1 MSACTV
7 NAGVHFK
14 DTKIESKI
22 DNLLSKMTLEEK
34 AGQMI
39 QLVTDLFGSND
50 KNGVFHIDEH
60 KTDSIISNY
69 KVGSILNAPNT
80 VAPTVKQ
87 WEDYV
92 ARIQKI
98 SMKRLGI
105 PCLMGLD
112 QNHGSTYI
120 SDGILYPQ
128 NINLGA
134 SFNREITRKAAEA
147 TAYETRA
154 ASIPWTFNP
163 TVDLGRDPRW
173 PRIYENFGEDAYV
186 NAQLGAAAVIGFQGT
201 TPNYIDQQHI
211 AACMKHYMGYGVPW
225 TGKDRTPA
233 FISPAELR
241 EKHFAPFLEAINNGV
256 LSVMVNSASV
266 NGLPVHANK
275 ELLTTWLK
283 EETGW
288 DGMLITDWADVN
300 NLYTREMIAKDKKEA
315 LCIAINAGI
324 DMIMEPYSAD
334 AQPLIVELVKEGKI
348 SQERIDDAVR
358 RILRMKFRLDLFAHP
373 AQKVKN
379 YPKFGGKEFAQ
390 LSYDGALESEI
401 LLKNEDN
408 ILPIAKGK
416 KILLTGPNAN
426 SMRCLDGGWSYTW
439 QGHLTD
445 QFAEK
450 YNTIYEAFC
459 MKYGKENVTL
469 AQGVTYNQTGKYF
482 EENNP
487 DIASAVKAAKDVD
500 IIVACIGENSYTETP
515 GNLNDLTL
523 SENQRNLVK
532 ALAKTGK
539 PVVLVL
545 NEGRPRIIA
554 DIVPLAKGVIDIL
567 LPGSFGAD
575 ALVDLVAGEK
585 NFSAKLPYTYPSE
598 INSLANYDFK
608 KSQEVG
614 TMEGAYDYDA
624 KITQQWAFGYGMSYT
639 SYKYSNL
646 TIDKPTFTK
655 DDVLTISVDVTNT
668 GSMAGKESVL
678 LYSSDLIA
686 SMVPD
691 GRRLRGFEKI
701 ELQPGETRTVTFKLK
716 ATDLSFVGYDGKWV
730 LEPGDFRIQIGQ
742 LTQIINL
749 SPALTDGEG
758 SL

>member
-1 MSACTV
+1 
-7 NAGVHFK
+7 
-14 DTKIESKI
+14 
-22 DNLLSKMTLEEK
+22 
-34 AGQMI
+34 
-39 QLVTDLFGSND
+39 
-50 KNGVFHIDEH
+50 
-60 KTDSIISNY
+60 
-69 KVGSILNAPNT
+69 
-80 VAPTVKQ
+80 
-87 WEDYV
+87 
-92 ARIQKI
+92 
-98 SMKRLGI
+98 
-105 PCLMGLD
+105 
-112 QNHGSTYI
+112 
-120 SDGILYPQ
+120 
-128 NINLGA
+128 
-134 SFNREITRKAAEA
+134 
-147 TAYETRA
+147 
-154 ASIPWTFNP
+154 
-163 TVDLGRDPRW
+163 
-173 PRIYENFGEDAYV
+173 
-186 NAQLGAAAVIGFQGT
+186 
-201 TPNYIDQQHI
+201 
-211 AACMKHYMGYGVPW
+211 
-225 TGKDRTPA
+225 
-233 FISPAELR
+233 
-241 EKHFAPFLEAINNGV
+241 
-256 LSVMVNSASV
+256 
-266 NGLPVHANK
+266 
-275 ELLTTWLK
+275 
-283 EETGW
+283 
-288 DGMLITDWADVN
+288 
-300 NLYTREMIAKDKKEA
+300 
-315 LCIAINAGI
+315 
-324 DMIMEPYSAD
+324 
-334 AQPLIVELVKEGKI
+334 
-348 SQERIDDAVR
+348 
-358 RILRMKFRLDLFAHP
+358 MKFRLDLFAHP

-701 ELQPGETRTVTFKLK
+701 ELQPGETRTITFKLK

-742 LTQIINL
+742 LTQIISL
-749 SPALTDGEG
+749 SPALTDGDG

>member
-14 DTKIESKI
+14 DTTIESKI
-22 DNLLSKMTLEEK
+22 DFLLSKMTLEEK

-39 QLVTDLFGSND
+39 QLVTDLFGGND

-186 NAQLGAAAVIGFQGT
+186 NAQLGAAAVIGFQGIN
-201 TPNYIDQQHI
+201 PNHINQQHI

-487 DIASAVKAAKDVD
+487 DIVSAVKAAKDVD

-554 DIVPLAKGVIDIL
+554 DIVPLTKGVIDIL

-701 ELQPGETRTVTFKLK
+701 ELQPGETRTVAFKLK

-742 LTQIINL
+742 LTQIISL
-749 SPALTDGEG
+749 SPALTDGDG

>member
-14 DTKIESKI
+14 DTTIESKI
-22 DNLLSKMTLEEK
+22 DYLLSKMTLEEK

-39 QLVTDLFGSND
+39 QLVTDLFGGND

-186 NAQLGAAAVIGFQGT
+186 NAQLGAAAVIGFQGIN
-201 TPNYIDQQHI
+201 PNHINQQHI

-445 QFAEK
+445 QFA
-450 YNTIYEAFC
+450 
-459 MKYGKENVTL
+459 
-469 AQGVTYNQTGKYF
+469 QGVTYNQTGKYF

-554 DIVPLAKGVIDIL
+554 DIVPLTKGVIDIL

-742 LTQIINL
+742 LTQIISL
-749 SPALTDGEG
+749 SPALTDGDG

>member
-14 DTKIESKI
+14 DTTIESKI
-22 DNLLSKMTLEEK
+22 DFLLSKMTLEEK

-39 QLVTDLFGSND
+39 QLVTDLFGGND

-186 NAQLGAAAVIGFQGT
+186 NAQLGAAAVIGFQGIN
-201 TPNYIDQQHI
+201 PNHINQQHI

-554 DIVPLAKGVIDIL
+554 DIVPLTKGVIDIL

-742 LTQIINL
+742 LTQIISL
-749 SPALTDGEG
+749 SPALTDGDG